1 MVHVMVSQCIS
12 GEQLLCSSFVF
23 VHILYII
30 IYKTASRD
38 GRFRHCVQLRCVEV
52 QWTVTQMVLHL
63 FLEGERLSDLAWE
76 AIYNKA
82 LGILLLHE
90 LVFQLLNGSLLKD
103 KFKKNFN

>member
-1 MVHVMVSQCIS
+1 
-12 GEQLLCSSFVF
+12 
-23 VHILYII
+23 
-30 IYKTASRD
+30 
-38 GRFRHCVQLRCVEV
+38 
-52 QWTVTQMVLHL
+52 MVLHL

-103 KFKKNFN
+103 KLKKNLN